1 MDWFQILVIILS
13 VFLAAF
19 LILGIVLLIMIIKL
33 TQQIRLVTDNAK
45 SAIGRIVSTAS
56 TVSKATS
63 PEYIGRFVS
72 KFFTKLK
79 K

>member
-19 LILGIVLLIMIIKL
+19 LILGIVLLVLI
-33 TQQIRLVTDNAK
+33 IRLTKQIKSVTDSAK
-45 SAIGRIVSTAS
+45 SAVGRFVSTAS
-56 TVSKATS
+56 VVSKATS

>member
-19 LILGIVLLIMIIKL
+19 LILGIVLLVLIIKL
-33 TQQIRLVTDNAK
+33 TKQIKSVTDNAK
-45 SAIGRIVSTAS
+45 SAVGRFVSTAS
-56 TVSKATS
+56 MVSKVTS
-63 PEYIGRFVS
+63 AEYIGRFVS
-72 KFFTKLK
+72 KFFSKLK

>member
-13 VFLAAF
+13 IFLAIF
-19 LILGIVLLIMIIKL
+19 LILGIVLLVLIIKL
-33 TQQIRLVTDNAK
+33 TKQIKSVTDNAK
-45 SAIGRIVSTAS
+45 SAIGRFVSTAS

-63 PEYIGRFVS
+63 PDYIGRFVS

-79 K
+79 D

>member
-19 LILGIVLLIMIIKL
+19 LILGIVLLVLIIKL
-33 TQQIRLVTDNAK
+33 TTQIKSVTESAK
-45 SAIGRIVSTAS
+45 TAVGRFVSTAS
-56 TVSKATS
+56 IVSKATS